1 MGEALWPNGSQ
12 FLHLDV
18 WRLGVSELGIY
29 SALGV
34 VGSGMKMM
42 DVVYIP
48 GEVQHP
54 GLSFTAAAD
63 AGLAERYSGNHS
75 WFIYHSQSPQL
86 CREVTG

>member
-48 GEVQHP
+48 GEVQHSLQLRMQDWQSAILGTTP
-54 GLSFTAAAD
+54 GSFITRKVPSC
-63 AGLAERYSGNHS
+63 AER
-75 WFIYHSQSPQL
+75 
-86 CREVTG
+86 